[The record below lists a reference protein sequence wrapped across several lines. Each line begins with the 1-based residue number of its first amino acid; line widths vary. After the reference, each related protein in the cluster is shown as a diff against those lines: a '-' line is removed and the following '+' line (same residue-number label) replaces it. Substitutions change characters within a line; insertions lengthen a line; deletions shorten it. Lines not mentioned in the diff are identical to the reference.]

1 MTPENNKLNLKIFF
15 IKLIAISVAII
26 VIINMT
32 YNLIFADN
40 FNAINKLLSLNEK
53 KNIEKFKDKIRLEIE
68 NGLSKE
74 KILKEKDAKLL
85 KKFYIKV
92 KKELDEVKTD

>member
-1 MTPENNKLNLKIFF
+1 MTSANNKPNIKIFF

-53 KNIEKFKDKIRLEIE
+53 KNIEKFGTIFNTVKLSCKIKGNIKCVLNNVNSE
-68 NGLSKE
+68 NSNE
-74 KILKEKDAKLL
+74 N
-85 KKFYIKV
+85 
-92 KKELDEVKTD
+92 